1 MFMKKIAAFR
11 IIKAMKVEPIHEF
24 IANEDENNFYD
35 IHAARDDAF
44 ILYHA
49 VTRPNGTHY
58 LSPYYQD
65 DLIDIDRPV
74 PEGDAYIVCVHP
86 SELTQKAIKFA
97 KAGCDWNVE
106 TNEPCLGSA
115 IDRVK
120 SDSFDCA
127 MNTFATLCD
136 LFPEKV
142 DLLREER
149 YDFIMDRTQGLV
161 KLLAYTAEIRKD
173 IEDRLSILEAEYPDK
188 KDEIEE
194 IRCDYF
200 LNLVSGEH
208 TSDGLV
214 FTKAYNDF
222 ASLLK

>member
-1 MFMKKIAAFR
+1 MSKISAFR
-11 IIKAMKVEPIHEF
+11 IIRAMDVEPIHEF

-35 IHAARDDAF
+35 IYAARDDAF

-49 VTRPNGTHY
+49 VTRINSTHY
-58 LSPYYQD
+58 LSHFYQD
-65 DLIDIDRPV
+65 GLIDIDRPV
-74 PEGDAYIVCVHP
+74 CEGNSYIVCVCP

-97 KAGCDWNVE
+97 KVGCDWKVE
-106 TNEPCLGSA
+106 TNEPCLASA
-115 IDRVK
+115 IDRLKNDDFNRAMDTFK
-120 SDSFDCA
+120 SLIS
-127 MNTFATLCD
+127 
-136 LFPEKV
+136 LFPEKA
-142 DLLREER
+142 DIINDER
-149 YDFIMDRTQGLV
+149 CDFIMTRVRRSV
-161 KLLAYTAEIRKD
+161 KLLSYTAEIRKD

-222 ASLLK
+222 ASL